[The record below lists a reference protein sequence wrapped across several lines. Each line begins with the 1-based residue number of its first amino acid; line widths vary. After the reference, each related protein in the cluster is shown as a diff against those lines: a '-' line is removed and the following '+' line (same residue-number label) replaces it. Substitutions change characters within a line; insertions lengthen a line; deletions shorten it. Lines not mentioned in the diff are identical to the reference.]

1 MIVERI
7 KDSRVIPVIALEDA
21 DDAVPLCKA
30 LEAGGLEVAEITF
43 RTDAAADALRIVQE
57 EFPEFVLG
65 AGTVTRV
72 EEVDAAHQ
80 AGAQFAVAPGLNPL
94 VVERAQQIGLPFF
107 PGVCT
112 PSDVEAA
119 LQLGCRTLKFFPAG
133 AMGGARMLKSL
144 YGPYRHRG
152 VEFIPTGGV
161 NAENLSDYLTTPGV
175 IAVGGSWV
183 ASRSLL
189 QDREWPRITK
199 LASEAVR
206 IAAGR

>member
-7 KDSRVIPVIALEDA
+7 KESRVIPVIALEDA

-30 LEAGGLEVAEITF
+30 LKAGGLEVAEITF
-43 RTDAAADALRIVQE
+43 RTDAAAPALRIVKEQ
-57 EFPEFVLG
+57 FPEFALG

-72 EEVDAAHQ
+72 DEVDAAME

-94 VVERAQQIGLPFF
+94 VVERAQEIGLPFF

-133 AMGGARMLKSL
+133 AMGGTTMLKSL

-161 NAENLSDYLTTPGV
+161 KAANLAEYLAGPGV

-183 ASRSLL
+183 VSRDLL
-189 QDREWPRITK
+189 RTRQWAKVTE

-206 IAAGR
+206 IAGEA